1 MKRLCK
7 SKNGHEVFVDEQNT
21 NIGLHILENP
31 NLLELAK
38 EAIIQSEVVGE
49 KVALEMDLGRVIGT
63 TSMVEIGVDDEIV
76 WAKRKDREKYSKFV
90 KNRELVPTSKVVA
103 ILFQKEYGYLL
114 WSGWCGELLPQE
126 PGGAGGTRTSRAFD
140 KTHAMVF
147 DEVIIQMDTITE
159 VDPAK

>member
-49 KVALEMDLGRVIGT
+49 KVALEMDLGRVIGS
-63 TSMVEIGVDDEIV
+63 TSMVAIGVDDEII

-126 PGGAGGTRTSRAFD
+126 PDGVGGTRTSRAFD
-140 KTHAMVF
+140 ETHAMVF
-147 DEVIIQMDTITE
+147 DEAIIQMDTITE
-159 VDPAK
+159 VDPVK